1 MVLRLGL
8 WIPLLW
14 LPLCVREYYAPQ
26 KSKRMLDRYNIYVL
40 ALGHFFHLIWGTED
54 IDDWIFG
61 FLGAL
66 GVELLLWEGFGN
78 SPLVAKRIRDE
89 IGNFGAGA
97 FKIYHIIEGCGSSL
111 NFTVGKQV
119 LVALVLTIYGFI
131 IFYKN

>member
-1 MVLRLGL
+1 M
-8 WIPLLW
+8 I
-14 LPLCVREYYAPQ
+14 
-26 KSKRMLDRYNIYVL
+26 DRHNIYVL
-40 ALGHFFHLIWGTED
+40 VLGHIFHLIWGTEE

-111 NFTVGKQV
+111 NYV
-119 LVALVLTIYGFI
+119 LLLTISIVSSTQVTVSGVSCLISPTVLSDTFLALSSCPWS
-131 IFYKN
+131 

>member
-66 GVELLLWEGFGN
+66 ALELLVWEVIGN
-78 SPLVAKRIRDE
+78 SPFVKKRIRDD
-89 IGNFGAGA
+89 
-97 FKIYHIIEGCGSSL
+97 SS
-111 NFTVGKQV
+111 TPGVSTGQ
-119 LVALVLTIYGFI
+119 
-131 IFYKN
+131 